1 MHVWKERI
9 LWRKIVVGMND
20 GLVLWI
26 CDDEG
31 SEEWRLAVCQVS
43 LIRIDGVGTGIVGGS
58 GDVKLDMH
66 RVGWPMLCGKAGVG
80 GCEDDGS

>member
-1 MHVWKERI
+1 MD
-9 LWRKIVVGMND
+9 GTND

-43 LIRIDGVGTGIVGGS
+43 WTRIDGVGTGIVVGN
-58 GDVKLDMH
+58 GDV
-66 RVGWPMLCGKAGVG
+66 MLHIQQVD
-80 GCEDDGS
+80 EDG